1 MTFDLAFGALSV
13 PGRVWHGH
21 ETIPTPY
28 GEITHK
34 GMTMTKQYL
43 KPLALAVS
51 LALTLTACGKSEQ
64 PAATAPAPASTAN
77 TTAMANGTTA
87 SVFDVSELGAAG
99 EACTDFNSFVNA
111 KWVKANP
118 IPADQTVWGA
128 FSILHEKSLADQ
140 RQLVENAEKNAD
152 SAKAGSIDQK
162 IGWLYHS
169 SMDMDARNKAGFDP
183 IKPDLAG
190 IDALKSD
197 KDLPAWLNQSFA
209 KGDGQVFG
217 FGSGADFKDAKTQIG
232 YSEQG
237 GLGLPTPAYYTDA
250 SHKDVRDAYVKYL
263 AKLFELSGAPAAEA
277 SKQADLAMKF
287 ETDLAKHS
295 VPRVEMRK
303 PENQY
308 HFVTVAEANKITP
321 HFDWNNFFKA
331 QGVTIDKG
339 FSLSQPKFFAE
350 FDKLLA
356 SAPIDEWKAY
366 LKAHTLSGA
375 ASALSEPF
383 VDAQFDFYGKTLRG
397 QPEQQPQ
404 WKRSLSSVNS
414 AMGQALG
421 QLYVAKYFTP
431 EAKQRAEELVTN
443 VRNALKTRIE
453 NLDWMS
459 EATKEK
465 ALDKW
470 SKFLPKIGYPDT
482 WRSWEGLDVTKDNYY
497 ANMEA
502 ASKFNYDYDIA
513 KIGKPT
519 DRKDWGMTPQ
529 TVNAYY
535 NPTDNTINFPAAI
548 LQPPFFDANADDAI
562 NYGGIGAVIGHEAS
576 HGFDDQGSQFD
587 GNGNNENWWTD
598 ADKTKFEARTGK
610 LVDQF
615 NDYVPLADHPDLHVN
630 GKLTLGEN
638 IADLGGLNI
647 AYDALQTALKKNPA
661 EADKKIDGYT
671 EDQRFFLNW
680 ARVWRGNIREKA
692 QMVYLNA
699 DPHSPM
705 KFRAMGAPSNMP
717 QFASAFQCK
726 PGDAMVRPADKQVK
740 IW

>member
-1 MTFDLAFGALSV
+1 
-13 PGRVWHGH
+13 
-21 ETIPTPY
+21 
-28 GEITHK
+28 
-34 GMTMTKQYL
+34 MTKHYL
-43 KPLALAVS
+43 KPVALAIAVS
-51 LALTLTACGKSEQ
+51 VALTACGKQTPTAE
-64 PAATAPAPASTAN
+64 APAPASTAPSTAPTSTAPAAAS
-77 TTAMANGTTA
+77 TTAAADIGK
-87 SVFDVSELGAAG
+87 SIFDVSELGDSAQ
-99 EACTDFNSFVNA
+99 ACQDFNTFVNA
-111 KWVKANP
+111 KWIAANP

-128 FSILHEKSLADQ
+128 FSMLHEKSLAEQ
-140 RQLVENAEKNAD
+140 RQLVENAEKNAA

-209 KGDGQVFG
+209 KGDGAVFN
-217 FGSGADFKDAKTQIG
+217 FGSGADFKNAKMQIG
-232 YSEQG
+232 YAEQS
-237 GLGLPTPAYYTDA
+237 GLGLPTTDYYTDA
-250 SHKDVRDAYVKYL
+250 KYKDIRDSYVKYL
-263 AKLFELSGAPAAEA
+263 AKLFEMTGSDAADA
-277 SKQADLAMKF
+277 SKQAALTLKF

-295 VPRVEMRK
+295 IPRTEMRK

-308 HFVTVAEANKITP
+308 HFVTVDQANKLTP
-321 HFDWNNFFKA
+321 HFDWNAFFKA

-350 FDKLLA
+350 FDKLVG
-356 SAPIDEWKAY
+356 SAPLDEWKAY
-366 LKAHTLSGA
+366 LKAHTISNSA
-375 ASALSEPF
+375 TALSEPF

-397 QPEQQPQ
+397 QPVQQPQ
-404 WKRSLSSVNS
+404 WKRSLGSVNS

-431 EAKQRAEELVTN
+431 EAKARAEELVTN
-443 VRNALKTRIE
+443 VRDALKTRIQ

-459 EATKEK
+459 DATKAKAIEK
-465 ALDKW
+465 W
-470 SKFLPKIGYPDT
+470 GKFLPKIGYPDT
-482 WRSWEGLDVTKDNYY
+482 WRSWDGLTITPDNYY
-497 ANMEA
+497 ANMQA
-502 ASKFNYDYDIA
+502 AGKFNYDYDIA

-548 LQPPFFDANADDAI
+548 LQPPFFNPKADDAI

-587 GNGNNENWWTD
+587 GDGNNVNWWTD
-598 ADKTKFEARTGK
+598 ADKKQFEARTGK

-615 NDYVPLADHPDLHVN
+615 NAYAPLADHPELHVN
-630 GKLTLGEN
+630 GQLTLGEN

-661 EADKKIDGYT
+661 EAEKKIDGYT

-680 ARVWRGNIREKA
+680 GRVWRGSIREKA

-717 QFASAFQCK
+717 QFAAAFQCK
-726 PGDAMVRPADKQVK
+726 AGDAMVRPADKQVK